1 MKLTKQRVHLFSI
14 LAPGSHLTLGNILH
28 ELGKGEQISRNEY
41 IRVHQFV
48 WGLVQQGLIGHEK
61 KSRHGES
68 KFYLTPR
75 GTEVASSLLH
85 AYEEKV
91 RKILSWG
98 PAPPGTFRVFPLRTP
113 ALPALTEKTPPR
125 AVEEKPIP
133 PIRCPNCGAVTTG
146 AEAQAMFRK
155 GQKVRC
161 QCNYNLTPL
170 AWTAIEG
177 R

>member
-28 ELGKGEQISRNEY
+28 ELGLGEQVSRKEY

-48 WGLVQQGLIGHEK
+48 WGFVQQGFIGHEK
-61 KSRHGES
+61 KPRHGES
-68 KFYLTPR
+68 RFYLTPR
-75 GTEVASSLLH
+75 GAEVAASLLR

-98 PAPPGTFRVFPLRTP
+98 PPQQGTFHVLPLRPP

-133 PIRCPNCGAVTTG
+133 PIRCPNCGAVTPG

-161 QCNYNLTPL
+161 QCNYNLTAI
-170 AWTAIEG
+170 AWAAMEG